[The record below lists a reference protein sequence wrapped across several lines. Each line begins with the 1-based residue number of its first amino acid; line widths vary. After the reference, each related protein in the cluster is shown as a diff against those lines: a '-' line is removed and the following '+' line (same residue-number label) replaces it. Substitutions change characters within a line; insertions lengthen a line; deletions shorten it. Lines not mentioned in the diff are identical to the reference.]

1 MTSIEGESLQGL
13 FGSSICIYTHTRIM
27 SVELLLNLAV
37 GRFEIVAQGHA
48 GSFRDPWQSDD
59 LPQ

>member
-1 MTSIEGESLQGL
+1 MPRVYVHIH
-13 FGSSICIYTHTRIM
+13 THMM
-27 SVELLLNLAV
+27 SVELPLNLAV

-48 GSFRDPWQSDD
+48 GSFMDPWQSDD